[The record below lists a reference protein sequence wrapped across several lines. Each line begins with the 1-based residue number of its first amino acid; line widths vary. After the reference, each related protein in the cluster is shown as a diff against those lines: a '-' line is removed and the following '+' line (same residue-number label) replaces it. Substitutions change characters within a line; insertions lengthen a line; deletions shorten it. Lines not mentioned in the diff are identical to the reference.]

1 MYSLPLIS
9 VVMITYGHEKYIQ
22 KAIEGVFLQK
32 TNFPIEFIIAND
44 NSPDNTDSIIKQII
58 KNTPDNVQVR
68 YTKHEVNKGM
78 NPNFTWALKQAKGK
92 YIAVCDGDDYWIDEN
107 KLQKQVDFLEQNPNY
122 AICCHNVYFLNG
134 ETISSQSP
142 YDKENT
148 QDTYTLDDLASK
160 NMIPTLSAV
169 FHNLNINFPDWYYSS
184 PMGDYPLFLWTAKS
198 GKIKYFKEKM
208 GVYRQNT
215 GVWSGKQKDYTKII
229 SVFENLLPDFE
240 NFPTTKKLLKEHK
253 NKYIKLYLSV
263 LPLKQ
268 ILKSKYFLA
277 LNFIDKTKVV
287 LKKLL

>member
-9 VVMITYGHEKYIQ
+9 VVMITYRHEKYIQ

-44 NSPDNTDSIIKQII
+44 NSPDNTDNIIKQII

-134 ETISSQSP
+134 ETISPQSP

-148 QDTYTLDDLASK
+148 QDTYTLDDLAFK
-160 NMIPTLSAV
+160 NMIPTLSVV

-253 NKYIKLYLSV
+253 NKYIKLYLRV